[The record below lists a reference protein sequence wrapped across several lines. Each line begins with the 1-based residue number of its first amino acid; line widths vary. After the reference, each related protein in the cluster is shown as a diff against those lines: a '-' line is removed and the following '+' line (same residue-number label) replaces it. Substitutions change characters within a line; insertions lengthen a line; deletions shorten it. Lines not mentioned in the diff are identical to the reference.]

1 MTFLWIACFAVL
13 GAWLRYGQN
22 LAVQRLLGRAFPW
35 ATLSINVMGSFLIG
49 LLSYTLVHGVP
60 VSPALR
66 TGVIVGGIG
75 TYTTFSTF
83 SLETLL
89 LVEDGQVLRGLA
101 YVEASLALGLGA
113 VFLGAL
119 AAPRL

>member
-1 MTFLWIACFAVL
+1 MADEKPVL
-13 GAWLRYGQN
+13 VLLRGDDELN
-22 LAVQRLLGRAFPW
+22 LVK
-35 ATLSINVMGSFLIG
+35 ATNALAAKG
-49 LLSYTLVHGVP
+49 L
-60 VSPALR
+60 R
-66 TGVIVGGIG
+66 

-101 YVEASLALGLGA
+101 YVAASLALGLGA

>member
-1 MTFLWIACFAVL
+1 MTFFWIACFAVP

-22 LAVQRLLGRAFPW
+22 LVVQRLLGRAFPW
-35 ATLSINVMGSFLIG
+35 ATLSINVTGSFLIG
-49 LLSYTLVHGVP
+49 LLSYALTHGAP
-60 VSPALR
+60 VTPALR
-66 TGVIVGGIG
+66 TGVLVGGVG

-89 LVEDGQVLRGLA
+89 LLEDGEAVRGFW
-101 YVEASLALGLGA
+101 YVAASLALGLAA

-119 AAPRL
+119 AASHL

>member
-49 LLSYTLVHGVP
+49 LLPYTLLHGVP

-101 YVEASLALGLGA
+101 YVAASLALGLGA

>member
-1 MTFLWIACFAVL
+1 V
-13 GAWLRYGQN
+13 
-22 LAVQRLLGRAFPW
+22 VQRLLGRDFPW

-60 VSPALR
+60 VSAALR

-89 LVEDGQVLRGLA
+89 LVEEGQVLRGLA
-101 YVEASLALGLGA
+101 YVATSLALGVGGVL
-113 VFLGAL
+113 LGAL
-119 AAPRL
+119 SAPRL